1 MSVVKTRSSEFNDVI
16 SDDVISVVFVPE
28 LLVCLQQVTQG
39 VVVLFLLHQ
48 RATFLMQT
56 HGQDQRLG
64 TNTHTHIR
72 TIISKHKSKDV
83 YSLVVINLVNYKLS
97 SPSSHWLG
105 SSVGSLSGLRS
116 PGMVCCQDLRCH
128 LKQDKYNY

>member
-1 MSVVKTRSSEFNDVI
+1 MSAVKTSSSEFNDVI

-56 HGQDQRLG
+56 HGQDQCLG
-64 TNTHTHIR
+64 TNTHTYGQSFQNTNPRMFI
-72 TIISKHKSKDV
+72 
-83 YSLVVINLVNYKLS
+83 L
-97 SPSSHWLG
+97 
-105 SSVGSLSGLRS
+105 
-116 PGMVCCQDLRCH
+116 
-128 LKQDKYNY
+128 